1 MADVLIQ
8 TSPRRFSGFLGSPRL
23 RRALSEP
30 ATLIGIVLV
39 ITHLLMA
46 LLAPIISPHDSGALV
61 GAPLQ
66 RPSWEFLMGTD
77 QIGRD
82 YFSRVIAGGRV
93 ALMVSFFGV
102 AISLVVGTIL
112 GIVAGYI
119 GGRTDEI
126 IMRIVDS
133 MMSIPDLILIAILT
147 LALGKDI
154 GALIPVVAV
163 VYTWGVVRVV
173 RAKTI
178 SLSTL
183 DFVRSAE
190 LRGETRL
197 AVMLREIFP
206 NLIGLLGVE
215 LAVRISS
222 AVLRISGLSFLGLGI
237 SQPTPDWGLMVQEAM
252 GVVFT
257 DPWFLLL
264 PAIMLS
270 SLIIGVNFMVDGL
283 SRAFGIAT
291 AELG

>member
-1 MADVLIQ
+1 MADVSITGL
-8 TSPRRFSGFLGSPRL
+8 PRRGHLIRSPRL

-30 ATLIGIVLV
+30 ATLIGVILV
-39 ITHLLMA
+39 VAHLLMA
-46 LLAPIISPHDSGALV
+46 LLAPLIAPYDTSALV

-66 RPSWEFLMGTD
+66 RPSWEFLMGAD

-82 YFSRVIAGGRV
+82 YFSRMIAGGRI
-93 ALMVSFFGV
+93 ALMVSFLGV
-102 AISLVVGTIL
+102 AISLVVGTLL

-133 MMSIPDLILIAILT
+133 MMAIPDLILIAILT
-147 LALGKDI
+147 LALGKDV

-178 SLSTL
+178 SLSSL

-197 AVMLREIFP
+197 AVMAREIFP

-215 LAVRISS
+215 LAVRVSS
-222 AVLRISGLSFLGLGI
+222 AVLRISALSFLGLGI

-264 PAIMLS
+264 PAAMLS
-270 SLIIGVNFMVDGL
+270 SLVIGVNFMVDGF

>member
-1 MADVLIQ
+1 MADISLS
-8 TSPRRFSGFLGSPRL
+8 TGARRPGGFIRSARL

-30 ATLIGIVLV
+30 ATLLGIILV
-39 ITHLLMA
+39 VAHLLMA
-46 LLAPIISPHDSGALV
+46 IFAPLLAPHDTSALV

-66 RPSWEFLMGTD
+66 KPSWDFLMGTD

-82 YFSRVIAGGRV
+82 YFSRMIAGGRI
-93 ALMVSFFGV
+93 ALFVSFLGV
-102 AISLVVGTIL
+102 SISLVVGTVL
-112 GIVAGYI
+112 GIVAGYV

-147 LALGKDI
+147 LALGKDV

-163 VYTWGVVRVV
+163 VYTWGVIRVV

-190 LRGETRL
+190 LRGESRL
-197 AVMLREIFP
+197 AVMAREIFP

-215 LAVRISS
+215 LAVRVSS
-222 AVLRISGLSFLGLGI
+222 AVLRISALSFLGLGI

>member
-1 MADVLIQ
+1 MANVSIDTTQ
-8 TSPRRFSGFLGSPRL
+8 RRIPGFLASPRL

-30 ATLIGIVLV
+30 ATLIGVILV
-39 ITHLLMA
+39 VTHLLMA
-46 LLAPIISPHDSGALV
+46 LLAPVISPHDTSALV

-82 YFSRVIAGGRV
+82 YFSRVIAGGRI

-102 AISLVVGTIL
+102 AISLVIGTIL
-112 GIVAGYI
+112 GVVAGYI

>member
-1 MADVLIQ
+1 MANVSIDTNQ
-8 TSPRRFSGFLGSPRL
+8 RRIPGLSGSPRL

-30 ATLIGIVLV
+30 ATLIGVILV
-39 ITHLLMA
+39 IMHLLMA
-46 LLAPIISPHDSGALV
+46 LLAPVISPHDTSALV

-82 YFSRVIAGGRV
+82 YFSRVIAGGRI

-112 GIVAGYI
+112 GVVAGYI

>member
-1 MADVLIQ
+1 MADISLFTRLPQPGRIF
-8 TSPRRFSGFLGSPRL
+8 RSPRL

-30 ATLIGIVLV
+30 VTLLGVILV
-39 ITHLLMA
+39 VAHLLIA
-46 LLAPIISPHDSGALV
+46 LLAPLIAPYDTSALV

-82 YFSRVIAGGRV
+82 YFSRMIAGGRI
-93 ALMVSFFGV
+93 ALFVSFVGV
-102 AISLVVGTIL
+102 TIALAVGTVL
-112 GIVAGYI
+112 GMIAGYL
-119 GGRTDEI
+119 GGRIDEI
-126 IMRIVDS
+126 IMRIVDA
-133 MMSIPDLILIAILT
+133 MMAIPDLILIAILT

-154 GALIPVVAV
+154 VSLIPVVAV

-178 SLSTL
+178 SLATL
-183 DFVRSAE
+183 DFVRAAE

-197 AVMLREIFP
+197 AIIVREIFP
-206 NLIGLLGVE
+206 NLISLLGVE
-215 LAVRISS
+215 LAVRVSS
-222 AVLRISGLSFLGLGI
+222 AVLRISALSFLGLGI

-264 PAIMLS
+264 PAVMLS
-270 SLIIGVNFMVDGL
+270 SLIIGVNFMVDGFA
-283 SRAFGIAT
+283 RAFGIAT

>member
-1 MADVLIQ
+1 MADLSHSAGRSRPFRFVL
-8 TSPRRFSGFLGSPRL
+8 SPRL

-30 ATLIGIVLV
+30 ATTLGLALV
-39 ITHLLMA
+39 VAHLLLA
-46 LLAPIISPHDSGALV
+46 VFAPLLAPYDTSALV

-82 YFSRVIAGGRV
+82 YFSRMIAGGRI
-93 ALMVSFFGV
+93 ALMVSFLGV
-102 AISLVVGTIL
+102 AISLVVGTTL

-126 IMRIVDS
+126 IMRTVDA
-133 MMSIPDLILIAILT
+133 MMSIPDLILIAILI
-147 LALGKDI
+147 LALGTNVT
-154 GALIPVVAV
+154 ALIPVVAV
-163 VYTWGVVRVV
+163 VYTWGAVRVI

-190 LRGETRL
+190 LRGESRL
-197 AVMLREIFP
+197 AVMVREIFP

-215 LAVRISS
+215 LAVRVSS
-222 AVLRISGLSFLGLGI
+222 AVLRISALSFLGLGI

-264 PAIMLS
+264 PAFMLS

-283 SRAFGIAT
+283 SRAFGITT

>member
-1 MADVLIQ
+1 VA
-8 TSPRRFSGFLGSPRL
+8 
-23 RRALSEP
+23 
-30 ATLIGIVLV
+30 
-39 ITHLLMA
+39 HLLIA
-46 LLAPIISPHDSGALV
+46 LLAPLIAPYDTSALV

-82 YFSRVIAGGRV
+82 YFSRMIAGGRI
-93 ALMVSFFGV
+93 ALFVSFVGV
-102 AISLVVGTIL
+102 TIALAVGTVL
-112 GIVAGYI
+112 GMIAGYL
-119 GGRTDEI
+119 GGRIDEI
-126 IMRIVDS
+126 IMRIVDA
-133 MMSIPDLILIAILT
+133 MMAIPDLILIAILT

-154 GALIPVVAV
+154 VSLIPVVAV

-178 SLSTL
+178 SLATL
-183 DFVRSAE
+183 DFVRAAE

-197 AVMLREIFP
+197 AIIVREIFP
-206 NLIGLLGVE
+206 NLISLLGVE
-215 LAVRISS
+215 LAVRVSS
-222 AVLRISGLSFLGLGI
+222 AVLRISALSFLGLGI

-264 PAIMLS
+264 PAVMLS
-270 SLIIGVNFMVDGL
+270 SLIIGVNFMVDGFA
-283 SRAFGIAT
+283 RAFGIAT

>member
-1 MADVLIQ
+1 MANVLID
-8 TSPRRFSGFLGSPRL
+8 TRRRRLGDLFGSPRL

-30 ATLIGIVLV
+30 ATLIGIILV
-39 ITHLLMA
+39 VAHLLMA
-46 LLAPIISPHDSGALV
+46 LLAPIIAPYDTSALV

-82 YFSRVIAGGRV
+82 YFSRVVAGGRI
-93 ALMVSFFGV
+93 ALMVSFLGV
-102 AISLVVGTIL
+102 AISLFVGTIL
-112 GIVAGYI
+112 GVVAGYI

-147 LALGKDI
+147 LALGKDVS
-154 GALIPVVAV
+154 ALIPVVAV

-183 DFVRSAE
+183 DFVRAAE

>member
-1 MADVLIQ
+1 MADISIE
-8 TSPRRFSGFLGSPRL
+8 TRARRPGGFIRSPRI

-30 ATLIGIVLV
+30 ATLIGVMLV
-39 ITHLLMA
+39 VAHLLMA
-46 LLAPIISPHDSGALV
+46 LFAPLIAPHDTSALV

-82 YFSRVIAGGRV
+82 YFSRVISGGRN
-93 ALMVSFFGV
+93 ALLVSFIGV
-102 AISLVVGTIL
+102 SIALAAGTIL

-133 MMSIPDLILIAILT
+133 MMAIPDLILIAILT
-147 LALGKDI
+147 LALGKDV
-154 GALIPVVAV
+154 GALIPVVAL

-173 RAKTI
+173 RSKTI

-190 LRGETRL
+190 LRGESRL
-197 AVMLREIFP
+197 AVMAREIFP

-215 LAVRISS
+215 LAIRVSS
-222 AVLRISGLSFLGLGI
+222 AVLRISALSFLGLGI

-264 PAIMLS
+264 PAVMLS

-291 AELG
+291 AELH

>member
-1 MADVLIQ
+1 MANILID
-8 TSPRRFSGFLGSPRL
+8 TRRRRLSDLFGSPRL

-30 ATLIGIVLV
+30 ATLIGIILV
-39 ITHLLMA
+39 VAHLLMA
-46 LLAPIISPHDSGALV
+46 LLAPIIAPYDTSALV

-82 YFSRVIAGGRV
+82 YFSRVVAGGRI
-93 ALMVSFFGV
+93 ALMVSFLGV
-102 AISLVVGTIL
+102 AISLFVGTIL
-112 GIVAGYI
+112 GVVAGYI

-126 IMRIVDS
+126 VMRIVDS

-147 LALGKDI
+147 LALGKDVS
-154 GALIPVVAV
+154 ALIPVVAV

-183 DFVRSAE
+183 DFVRAAE

>member
-1 MADVLIQ
+1 MANVLID
-8 TSPRRFSGFLGSPRL
+8 TRRRRLSDLFGSPRL

-30 ATLIGIVLV
+30 ATLIGIILV
-39 ITHLLMA
+39 VAHLLMA
-46 LLAPIISPHDSGALV
+46 LLAPIIAPYDTSALV

-82 YFSRVIAGGRV
+82 YFSRVVAGGRI
-93 ALMVSFFGV
+93 ALMVSFLGV
-102 AISLVVGTIL
+102 AISLFVGTIL
-112 GIVAGYI
+112 GVVAGYI

-126 IMRIVDS
+126 VMRIVDS

-147 LALGKDI
+147 LALGKDVS
-154 GALIPVVAV
+154 ALIPVVAV

-183 DFVRSAE
+183 DFVRAAE

>member
-1 MADVLIQ
+1 MASILID
-8 TSPRRFSGFLGSPRL
+8 TRKRRLGDLFSSPRL

-30 ATLIGIVLV
+30 ATLIGIILV
-39 ITHLLMA
+39 VAHLLMA
-46 LLAPIISPHDSGALV
+46 LLAPVIAPYDTSALV

-82 YFSRVIAGGRV
+82 YFSRVVAGGRI
-93 ALMVSFFGV
+93 ALMVSFLGV
-102 AISLVVGTIL
+102 AISLLVGTVL
-112 GIVAGYI
+112 GVVAGYI

-147 LALGKDI
+147 LALGKDVS
-154 GALIPVVAV
+154 ALIPVVAM

-183 DFVRSAE
+183 DFVRAAE

-252 GVVFT
+252 GVFFT

>member
-1 MADVLIQ
+1 MADVPLETGRPIAAQ
-8 TSPRRFSGFLGSPRL
+8 RFLNPSL
-23 RRALSEP
+23 RRALAEP
-30 ATLIGIVLV
+30 ATFIGFVLV
-39 ITHLLMA
+39 AIHLF
-46 LLAPIISPHDSGALV
+46 LAIFATLISPHDPSALV

-66 RPSWEFLMGTD
+66 RPSWQFLMGTD

-82 YFSRVIAGGRV
+82 YFSRIIAGGRV
-93 ALMVSFFGV
+93 ALMVSFCGV
-102 AISLVVGTIL
+102 AIALAFGTAL
-112 GIVAGYI
+112 GILAGYL
-119 GGRTDEI
+119 GGRFDEI
-126 IMRIVDS
+126 VMRIVDA
-133 MMSIPDLILIAILT
+133 MMAIPEIILIAILT

-154 GALIPVVAV
+154 AALIPVIAT
-163 VYTWGVVRVV
+163 VYCWGAVRVI

-190 LRGETRL
+190 LRGESRV
-197 AVMLREIFP
+197 AVMLREILP
-206 NLIGLLGVE
+206 NMTGLLGVE

-222 AVLRISGLSFLGLGI
+222 AVLRISALSFLGLGI

-264 PAIMLS
+264 PALMLS
-270 SLIIGVNFMVDGL
+270 SLIVGVNFMVDGL

-291 AELG
+291 TELG

>member
-1 MADVLIQ
+1 MADISLS
-8 TSPRRFSGFLGSPRL
+8 TRLPRPGGLLRSPRL

-30 ATLIGIVLV
+30 ATLIGVILVVAHVL
-39 ITHLLMA
+39 IA
-46 LLAPIISPHDSGALV
+46 LLAPLIAPHDTSALV

-82 YFSRVIAGGRV
+82 YFSRMIAGGRI
-93 ALMVSFFGV
+93 ALMVSFCGV
-102 AISLVVGTIL
+102 AIALAVGTVL
-112 GIVAGYI
+112 GIVAGYV

-126 IMRIVDS
+126 IMRIVDA
-133 MMSIPDLILIAILT
+133 MMAIPDLILIAILT
-147 LALGKDI
+147 LALGKDV

-163 VYTWGVVRVV
+163 VYTWGVVRVI

-178 SLSTL
+178 SLATL

-190 LRGETRL
+190 LRGETRV
-197 AVMLREIFP
+197 AVMAREIFP

-215 LAVRISS
+215 LALRVSS
-222 AVLRISGLSFLGLGI
+222 AVLRISALSFLGLGI

-264 PAIMLS
+264 PAVMLS
-270 SLIIGVNFMVDGL
+270 SLIIGVNFMVDGFA
-283 SRAFGIAT
+283 RAFGIAT